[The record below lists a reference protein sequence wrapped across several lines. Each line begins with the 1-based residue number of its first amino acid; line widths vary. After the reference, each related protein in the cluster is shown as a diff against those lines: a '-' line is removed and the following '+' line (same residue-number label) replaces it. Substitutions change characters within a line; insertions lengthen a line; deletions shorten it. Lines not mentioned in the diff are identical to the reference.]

1 MKFLLLVLL
10 AIGCSFGKKNNEKS
24 DGHHR
29 LYSSPENDEVK
40 SLATTERRLIIISTN
55 DLKGQLEA
63 QQEKAEDKHSPEKAL
78 VSVGGADIMA
88 RYMEI
93 LRAQYP
99 SQVVLVDAGN
109 ALSGTLVSRSSG
121 AKALIEM
128 FGRLKYDAIA
138 LSANDL
144 AAGPSMKAP
153 LSPTGWMPHLFKTQ
167 NTPVLLSNLLDLK
180 TTKPVEWGKTTPQ
193 LLKEIN
199 EVKVGFIGLLPDD
212 LPAKLDASVLN
223 GLYVEPAMQ
232 SFLKQSRSLRLKG
245 AEVIVLVMHGG
256 VKCGVE
262 RAQEKSL
269 PLAKVNFD
277 PRDPKICDND
287 GALSKFVSE
296 LPLGSV
302 DAVITGGGPGKV
314 ANFINGIP
322 IMQAFG
328 QGTSFARVDLVWD
341 LEKKAVNAEKT
352 LVHQPVRLCH
362 RFFKE
367 SEDCFTEDNS
377 IDHRELIPA
386 RYLEK
391 NIFPDPA
398 TADWLRFW
406 RGVMVS
412 EVRPLMQ
419 HDAPTDLKQEV
430 AEAVLNSSEV
440 DVAVVGGKNW
450 QLTLPH
456 GITTWRDLYSQPAA
470 RQSIR
475 LVTITGAELV
485 MLKEKLTQVWWA
497 NKLSWETLVTK
508 ESVTL
513 AVSGQLWQNQV
524 SKLAT
529 WTHSRAPV
537 VIADTIVSWERD
549 VVNVRASGRS
559 PALPHTQP

>member
-1 MKFLLLVLL
+1 MKFLIISLL
-10 AIGCSFGKKNNEKS
+10 ALGCSFGKKNNEKS
-24 DGHHR
+24 DGHHQ
-29 LYSSPENDEVK
+29 LYSSPKEADIG
-40 SLATTERRLIIISTN
+40 SLATTERRLILISTN

-63 QQEKAEDKHSPEKAL
+63 QQESAEDKHSPEKAL
-78 VSVGGADIMA
+78 VSVGGAEIMA

-93 LRAQYP
+93 LRAKYP

-121 AKALIEM
+121 AKALVEM

-277 PRDPKICDND
+277 PRDPKVCDND
-287 GALSKFVSE
+287 GALAKFVNE
-296 LPLGSV
+296 LPPGSV

-322 IMQAFG
+322 VMQAFG

-367 SEDCFTEDNS
+367 TEDCFTEDSS
-377 IDHRELIPA
+377 IDHRQLIPA
-386 RYLEK
+386 RYLDK
-391 NIFPDPA
+391 SIFPDPA
-398 TADWLRFW
+398 TAEWLQFW
-406 RGVMVS
+406 RDMMVS

-419 HDAPTDLKQEV
+419 NDQAQTLEQDV
-430 AEAVLNSSEV
+430 AEAVLSTSEV
-440 DVAVVGGKNW
+440 DVAVIGGKNW
-450 QLTLPH
+450 QLTLPM
-456 GITTWRDLYSQPAA
+456 GITTWRDLYAQSAA

-475 LVTITGAELV
+475 LVTISGAELV
-485 MLKEKLTQVWWA
+485 KLKEKLTHVWWA
-497 NKLSWETLVTK
+497 SKIPWETLTTK
-508 ESVTL
+508 ESLTL
-513 AVSGQLWQNQV
+513 ALNGQLWQNQV
-524 SKLAT
+524 SKVAA
-529 WTHSRAPV
+529 WSHSRAPF

>member
-1 MKFLLLVLL
+1 MKLLLLVILV
-10 AIGCSFGKKNNEKS
+10 AGCSFGKKNNEKS
-24 DGHHR
+24 DGHHH
-29 LYSSPENDEVK
+29 LYSAPEKDDVGK
-40 SLATTERRLIIISTN
+40 LKTTERRLILISTN

-63 QQEKAEDKHSPEKAL
+63 QQEDTQDKHSPERTL
-78 VSVGGADIMA
+78 ISVGGADIMA

-128 FGRLKYDAIA
+128 FGRLNYAAIG
-138 LSANDL
+138 LSPQDL

-153 LSPTGWMPHLFKTQ
+153 ISPSGWMPNLFKNQT
-167 NTPVLLSNLLDLK
+167 VLLSNLLDLK
-180 TTKPVEWGKTTPQ
+180 TAKPVEWGKSTPQ

-199 EVKVGFIGLLPDD
+199 DVKVGFIGLLPDD

-256 VKCGVE
+256 IKCGVE
-262 RAQEKSL
+262 RAQEKNL

-277 PRDPKICDND
+277 PRDPSVCDND
-287 GALSKFVSE
+287 GALAKFVNE
-296 LPLGSV
+296 LPQGSV

-314 ANFINGIP
+314 ANFVNGVP
-322 IMQAFG
+322 VMQAFG

-341 LEKKAVNAEKT
+341 VEKKALNAEKT

-362 RFFKE
+362 RFYKE
-367 SEDCFTEDNS
+367 TEDCFTEDQS
-377 IDHRELIPA
+377 IDHRQLIPA
-386 RYLEK
+386 RYLDK
-391 NIFPDPA
+391 SIFPDPA
-398 TADWLRFW
+398 TAEWLKFW
-406 RGVMVS
+406 RDILVTEG
-412 EVRPLMQ
+412 RPVLQ
-419 HDAPTDLKQEV
+419 NDQIVELKQEA
-430 AEAVLNSSEV
+430 AEAMLQASLA

-450 QLTLPH
+450 QLKLPQ
-456 GITTWRDLYSQPAA
+456 GITTWRDLYAQPAA
-470 RQSIR
+470 RQSVR
-475 LVTITGAELV
+475 LTTVTGAELAK
-485 MLKEKLTQVWWA
+485 LKENLKHVWWA
-497 NKLSWETLVTK
+497 TKTNWETLLTQEK
-508 ESVTL
+508 ITL
-513 AVSGQLWQNQV
+513 AVSGQLWQNQI
-524 SKLAT
+524 SKAT
-529 WTHSRAPV
+529 TLQHTRAPF